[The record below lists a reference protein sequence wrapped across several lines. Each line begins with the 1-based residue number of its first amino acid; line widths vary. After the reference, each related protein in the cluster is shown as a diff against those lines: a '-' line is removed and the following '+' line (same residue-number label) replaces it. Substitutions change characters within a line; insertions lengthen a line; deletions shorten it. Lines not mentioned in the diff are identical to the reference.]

1 VWGNSAILQLSS
13 PKNLNKMKNNLIAFV
28 IAALTV
34 PLLFS
39 QCDTHP
45 DPKGEIRLQP
55 DSARKHII
63 PIDTAIKMNKSYI
76 AARRRLAEAVRKGGD
91 SLENILDIPYDESF
105 NRDIFALLLN
115 QKGAAG
121 IRIYLGKEEGTN
133 KGKLIMVPVD
143 KNGRNII
150 EKFLYK
156 GKPVLDDQGRVVS
169 VPGISSATA
178 ATKAADGAE
187 KGGHCSPP
195 CPLSY

>member
-1 VWGNSAILQLSS
+1 
-13 PKNLNKMKNNLIAFV
+13 MKNNLIAYL

-39 QCDTHP
+39 QCETHP
-45 DPKGEIRLQP
+45 DPKGEIRLEP
-55 DSARKHII
+55 DSARRHIL
-63 PIDTAIKMNKSYI
+63 PIDSAIQMNKSYL
-76 AARRRLAEAVRKGGD
+76 AARARLAEAVRKGGD

-133 KGKLIMVPVD
+133 KGKLIMIPID
-143 KNGRNII
+143 KNGRNLIG
-150 EKFLYK
+150 KFLYK
-156 GKPVLDDQGRVVS
+156 GKPVLDDDNAIN
-169 VPGISSATA
+169 VPGVSSA
-178 ATKAADGAE
+178 KAVVKKGDAAE

-195 CPLSY
+195 CPLSNE

>member
-1 VWGNSAILQLSS
+1 
-13 PKNLNKMKNNLIAFV
+13 MKNNLIAYVF
-28 IAALTV
+28 AALTV

-63 PIDTAIKMNKSYI
+63 PIDTAISMNKSYL

-91 SLENILDIPYDESF
+91 SLENIFDIPYDESF

-133 KGKLIMVPVD
+133 KGKLIMVPID

-150 EKFLYK
+150 GKFLYK
-156 GKPVLDDQGRVVS
+156 GEPVLDDQGKVVR
-169 VPGISSATA
+169 VPGVSSARA
-178 ATKAADGAE
+178 AVIAADGAE